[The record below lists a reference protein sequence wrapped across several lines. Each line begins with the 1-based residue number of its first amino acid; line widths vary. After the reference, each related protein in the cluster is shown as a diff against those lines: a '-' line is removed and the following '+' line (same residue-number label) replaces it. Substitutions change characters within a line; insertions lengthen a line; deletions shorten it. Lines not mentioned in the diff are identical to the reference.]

1 MSAGDATSGVDGEN
15 LGTRGLSFYNNETL
29 NLTDDLTTG
38 SIMKVEVPNAGIG
51 TNLRFP
57 LGSFVQ
63 IDGEILR
70 VTTSEL
76 SGSGLNEVGVVRGAL
91 GSIKSDHLTGSL
103 VRKITPIPI
112 EFRRPSIIRASGHTF
127 EYIGFGPGNYSTG
140 LPQVQVKTLTE
151 REEFLVQSQERSC
164 GQVVY
169 TGMNNEGDFFI
180 GNKRVSSSTGQEK
193 TFDAPVPTV
202 TGEDP
207 SRLSV
212 VFDEVTIK
220 ERLKVEGG
228 TSRTILSQ
236 FDGPVNFSK
245 DVRFDAI
252 TSISKTLTLS
262 QGTQST
268 STTTGDLIVSGG
280 VGIAKSVY
288 IGGNLTIS
296 GTFNGG
302 AVEFGNIKVAQ
313 TDDNTLD
320 TKSGNLKISS
330 AGSVEVIDDL
340 NVAGILSATGNVTLG
355 NATSDAT
362 TVSGTLAIQSTTNST
377 SKTTG
382 AVVVSGGVGIN
393 NDLHVG
399 GDITA
404 FSSSDINLK
413 ENINVIPNALD
424 KVNAISGNTFTW
436 KSGKGDDT
444 GVIAQEIE
452 ALGLPGVTETRDDGT
467 KAVRYE
473 KLVPVLIQAIKEL
486 SAKVDALS

>member
-1 MSAGDATSGVDGEN
+1 M
-15 LGTRGLSFYNNETL
+15 NE
-29 NLTDDLTTG
+29 
-38 SIMKVEVPNAGIG
+38 I
-51 TNLRFP
+51 
-57 LGSFVQ
+57 
-63 IDGEILR
+63 
-70 VTTSEL
+70 
-76 SGSGLNEVGVVRGAL
+76 GVVRGAL
-91 GSIKSDHLTGSL
+91 GSIKSNHLTGSL

-127 EYIGFGPGNYSTG
+127 EYIGYGPGNYSTG

-212 VFDEVTIK
+212 VFDEVVIK

-245 DVRFDAI
+245 DVRFDAL
-252 TSISKTLTLS
+252 TFVSKTLTLS

-268 STTTGDLIVSGG
+268 STTTGDLVVAGG

-288 IGGNLTIS
+288 VGGDLIVS
-296 GTFNGG
+296 GKFNGG
-302 AVEFGNIKVAQ
+302 AVEFGNIKIAQ
-313 TDDNTLD
+313 TNDNTIDTLTGALVLD
-320 TKSGNLKISS
+320 STLGSTEINDDVTISGKLDVDGN
-330 AGSVEVIDDL
+330 
-340 NVAGILSATGNVTLG
+340 ATFG

-362 TVSGTLAIQSTTNST
+362 TVSGTLAVQSTTNST

-404 FSSSDINLK
+404 FSSSDQNLK
-413 ENINVIPNALD
+413 ENITIIPNALD
-424 KVNAISGNTFTW
+424 KVKALTGNTFTW
-436 KSGKGDDT
+436 KSDITGFDHFEGRDDT
-444 GVIAQEIE
+444 GVIAQEVE
-452 ALGLPGVTETRDDGT
+452 ALGLPGITTTRDDGT
-467 KAVRYE
+467 KGVRYE
-473 KLVPVLIQAIKEL
+473 RLVPLLIQAIKEL